1 MGRTAQS
8 RLKPAQNGTG
18 SRLLQCT
25 PRRRTTA
32 LPLRTSSLPRGLL
45 RARVCGR
52 AYCGACM
59 SLAGPAL
66 RTSSLPRGFL
76 RGARL
81 WPYLRSI
88 PLPFPPLLLLQFSS
102 LFSCIFLRIFL
113 FFFSYF
119 CLGFLAMPFFRE
131 EKKETL
137 TAQST
142 TKINDHFAR
151 IHRNPPGPMA
161 MMPTSAKKP
170 CFLTSLPWGR
180 GGFGEVVV
188 YFCRGLCGRAIIK
201 RPLCKIP
208 LSRFS
213 FFVGRKRK
221 EKEDSEDAQE
231 SDVSA
236 CTVSD
241 TSAFLDLHW
250 KKRTLN
256 HGRAGIVAR
265 AFAIP
270 ASNFSANSRPS

>member
-1 MGRTAQS
+1 MGKTAQS

-102 LFSCIFLRIFL
+102 LFSCIFLGIFLRFFLFLLRIFGDAI
-113 FFFSYF
+113 FPR
-119 CLGFLAMPFFRE
+119 G
-131 EKKETL
+131 EK
-137 TAQST
+137 
-142 TKINDHFAR
+142 
-151 IHRNPPGPMA
+151 RNA
-161 MMPTSAKKP
+161 DCAVHDKN
-170 CFLTSLPWGR
+170 
-180 GGFGEVVV
+180 
-188 YFCRGLCGRAIIK
+188 K
-201 RPLCKIP
+201 RPLRQDPPKTP
-208 LSRFS
+208 RPH
-213 FFVGRKRK
+213 GN
-221 EKEDSEDAQE
+221 DADI
-231 SDVSA
+231 S
-236 CTVSD
+236 
-241 TSAFLDLHW
+241 
-250 KKRTLN
+250 KKNL
-256 HGRAGIVAR
+256 V
-265 AFAIP
+265 F
-270 ASNFSANSRPS
+270 